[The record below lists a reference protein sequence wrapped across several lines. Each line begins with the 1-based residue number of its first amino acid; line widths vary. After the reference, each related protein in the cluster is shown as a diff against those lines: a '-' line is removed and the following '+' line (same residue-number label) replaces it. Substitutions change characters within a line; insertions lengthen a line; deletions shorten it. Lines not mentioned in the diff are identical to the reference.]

1 MAAEIF
7 FYGIL
12 IYIVYKIVFD
22 FIVPVSQAGKQMKQ
36 QFRDVHSA
44 MRDQSVT
51 FQQQQ
56 NPQQQAAPKQSKNSA
71 SEYIDFEEIK

>member
-22 FIVPVSQAGKQMKQ
+22 FIVPVSHASKQMKQ
-36 QFRDVHSA
+36 QFRDVHST
-44 MRDQSVT
+44 MRDQST
-51 FQQQQ
+51 SFQQEQNRQQ
-56 NPQQQAAPKQSKNSA
+56 HATPKQPKNSA
-71 SEYIDFEEIK
+71 GEYIDFEEIK